1 MESHGSQSSSVSATT
16 RTKVWTTGE
25 LKRASALWKEGK
37 SIFEIAQALNRGRES
52 IKHVTQTRRD
62 LFPRRKQARDYFK
75 DKVNI
80 KIPITE
86 ATYKAIQAEAKE
98 RGISLNMLIRET
110 LQHRFVRKTWKLPS
124 PIEKKP
130 YSNGFKVD

>member
-1 MESHGSQSSSVSATT
+1 MT
-16 RTKVWTTGE
+16 RTKTWTTGE

-37 SIFEIAQALNRGRES
+37 SIQEIADVLERGRGS

-75 DKVNI
+75 DAVNI
-80 KIPITE
+80 KVPITE
-86 ATYKAIQAEAKE
+86 ATYRVMKAEAKE

-110 LQHRFVRKTWKLPS
+110 LRDRFVRKLWKPQAGTS
-124 PIEKKP
+124 TAKVP
-130 YSNGFKVD
+130 YSNGFKVS